1 MLHPLPSSS
10 EVANYANDRRN
21 KKLRDSQATVAGI
34 TTTRPNFLIIGA
46 AKSGTTALWHYLRQH
61 PQIYMSPRK
70 HTRFFA
76 FEVEKP
82 GFRRPVPKNPS
93 VPCAFVNIDAYYT
106 LYRGA
111 TNEMAISEAS
121 HSYLNRPKAPERV
134 REHASGAAPT
144 RGANLARSYASATA
158 LEPEPRQTPTLAR
171 TCARVINAYFRE
183 DSSKLQN
190 LIQRDLSAWLE
201 RNKEDR
207 KK

>member
-1 MLHPLPSSS
+1 MLYPLPSSS

-21 KKLRDSQATVAGI
+21 EKLRDSQVTVAGV
-34 TTTRPNFLIIGA
+34 TTRPNFLIIGA
-46 AKSGTTALWHYLRQH
+46 ATSGTTALWHYLRQH

-70 HTRFFA
+70 HTTFFA

-121 HSYLNRPKAPERV
+121 HSYINRPKAPERV
-134 REHASGAAPT
+134 REHASRAAPQE
-144 RGANLARSYASATA
+144 ANPARSCASSTA
-158 LEPEPRQTPTLAR
+158 LQSEPCQAPTLAR
-171 TCARVINAYFRE
+171 TRARVTDVYLRE

-201 RNKEDR
+201 RKKEDR